1 MAADAV
7 AVARGM
13 FAAVEAGD
21 LDGLDVWIAPDVA
34 AWTNF
39 DDRTKDLDGIRR
51 VLGWLR
57 SKLPDLRYEEIRL
70 EARDG
75 GFLQRHVLRGTAADG
90 TEVVVPACVVAEVED
105 GRITAMDEYLDLA
118 PIAVLLD

>member
-7 AVARGM
+7 AVARAM
-13 FAAVEAGD
+13 FAAIEAGD
-21 LDGLDVWIAPDVA
+21 LDGLDVWIAGDVE

-70 EARDG
+70 EPRDG

-90 TEVVVPACVVAEVED
+90 TEVVMPACIVAEVAD
-105 GRITAMDEYLDLA
+105 GKVRAMDEYLDLA
-118 PIAVLLD
+118 PLAVLRP